1 MLIQSE
7 LSALCS
13 SELKHKKDKQKPVII
28 SLCDPPIHLSAIEG
42 QNLYHFCKTRNYDC
56 PVQPPVYPSK

>member
-13 SELKHKKDKQKPVII
+13 SELKHEKDKQKPVII

-42 QNLYHFCKTRNYDC
+42 QNLYHFC
-56 PVQPPVYPSK
+56 